1 MKLQQPIPVPPPTNR
16 WISLTAVIY
25 RSVNSF
31 NRCRTFWSVES
42 GPSLCLFLLLT
53 WKKENKKFP
62 VHFSFR
68 KERRRRRRLMIISEL
83 TSSITKTFQTLAS
96 FVSDQTFLF
105 LALHLDH
112 NTQARTIFPQ
122 SLGSGGGLEV
132 ECSQM
137 KTEGPGS
144 IPIPG
149 VDFFKSS
156 HRFSA

>member
-1 MKLQQPIPVPPPTNR
+1 
-16 WISLTAVIY
+16 
-25 RSVNSF
+25 
-31 NRCRTFWSVES
+31 
-42 GPSLCLFLLLT
+42 
-53 WKKENKKFP
+53 
-62 VHFSFR
+62 
-68 KERRRRRRLMIISEL
+68 MIISEL

-132 ECSQM
+132 ECSHM
-137 KTEGPGS
+137 KIESPGS

-149 VDFFKSS
+149 VDFVKSS
-156 HRFSA
+156 HRFSALGLATPTLDARIFCLSLSICIFHLFTSPCSTQLC

>member
-1 MKLQQPIPVPPPTNR
+1 M
-16 WISLTAVIY
+16 
-25 RSVNSF
+25 SV
-31 NRCRTFWSVES
+31 SVAH
-42 GPSLCLFLLLT
+42 LK
-53 WKKENKKFP
+53 KKENKKFP

-68 KERRRRRRLMIISEL
+68 KARRRRLMIISEL

-105 LALHLDH
+105 LALQLDH

-156 HRFSA
+156 HRFSALGSATPTLDVRISCLSLSLYLYLSFIYFPMFYPTMLSW